1 MTSTYKDSSGTRGM
15 RDLPYLFWIT
25 TCVYKT
31 KRLSSSDRQVETES
45 EDQNTCRQ
53 WKQSKGTL
61 TLAAEM

>member
-1 MTSTYKDSSGTRGM
+1 M

-61 TLAAEM
+61 TLAVEM